1 MSFEFISSAESVA
14 RQQQIWGAAIGI
26 GGLLV
31 IAFATIKGKPAMIT
45 LVGIALLAVGGYY
58 LYQSWQLNQNAGS
71 WVIGVNQQEI
81 SWQSPDQN
89 IDPSFTLPLGDIAYV
104 DKSAMQSQSD
114 PRNVYHVVLND
125 ESVFKLN
132 DTSGIDLDAFVQYLA
147 ATGIEVKS
155 TGKYYEPSEL
165 RHK

>member
-1 MSFEFISSAESVA
+1 MSFEFISSAENVA
-14 RQQQIWGAAIGI
+14 RQQQIWGAAISI

-31 IAFATIKGKPAMIT
+31 IAFATMRGKPAVIS
-45 LVGIALLAVGGYY
+45 LAGVALLAVGGYY
-58 LYQSWQLNQNAGS
+58 LYQSWQLSQNTGE
-71 WVIGVNQQEI
+71 WIIRVDDQEI

-89 IDPSFTLPLGDIAYV
+89 IDPSFTLALGEIAYI

-125 ESVFKLN
+125 ESVIKLN
-132 DTSGIDLDAFVQYLA
+132 DTSGIDLDALVEHLA
-147 ATGIEVKS
+147 GIGIEVKR
-155 TGKYYEPSEL
+155 TGKYYLPSEL